1 VFECRRLYGT
11 ILSKGEYARARKPDV
26 SCSLIKHFIAAYN
39 AFDID
44 GMMAVIH
51 PDIEFKNV
59 SGGEV
64 NATTSGAGDFRL
76 LAEKSSE
83 LFRSRKQ
90 KILTLWSN
98 ADQASIAEAFEGV
111 LASDLPNGM
120 KAGETLRLNGRSEF
134 TFCNGKIYRI

>member
-1 VFECRRLYGT
+1 MDEDEKRYLVECYL
-11 ILSKGEYARARKPDV
+11 
-26 SCSLIKHFIAAYN
+26 AAYN

-90 KILTLWSN
+90 KILTFWSN
-98 ADQASIAEAFEGV
+98 ADQASVAVAFEGV

-134 TFCNGKIYRI
+134 TFCDGKIYRIKDVS